1 MTGVRLPINGARVF
15 FVGGVMSY
23 RALFNWQNPAFYIPT
38 MLAHPAFQILFFA
51 YLGRFSHVR
60 NDAFYVVG
68 NAVQVSAM
76 AGVYGVAMTVGGERW
91 TQTLAPLLATP
102 ANRMALFLGRTLPQI
117 VNGFFVSAFGFLIG
131 RLLLNFDPP
140 LSSLPGLALIVLVS
154 TAACTGFGL
163 VVGAFGLRLRDVFTF
178 SNPAYFL
185 MLLFCGVNVPLAA
198 LPHWMQVVGSGMPL
212 THGIAAAR
220 RVADGASLSSVS
232 TLVWKEALIGAC
244 YFLAAYLLLRVFE
257 AEGRRRASLELV

>member
-1 MTGVRLPINGARVF
+1 MTGLRVF
-15 FVGGVMSY
+15 FVGGLMSY
-23 RALFNWQNPAFYIPT
+23 RALFSWQSPTFYVPT

-76 AGVYGVAMTVGGERW
+76 AGVFGVAMTIGGERW

-102 ANRMALFLGRTLPQI
+102 ANRMALFLGRALPQI

-131 RLLLNFDPP
+131 RLLLNFHPP
-140 LSSLPGLALIVLVS
+140 VSSLPGLALIVLIS
-154 TAACTGFGL
+154 TASCTAFGL
-163 VVGAFGLRLRDVFTF
+163 VVGAFGLRLRDVFIF

-198 LPHWMQVVGSGMPL
+198 LPRWMQVVGSGMPL

-220 RVADGASLSSVS
+220 EVARGVSLSSVT
-232 TLVWKEALIGAC
+232 TLLWKEALIGAC
-244 YFLAAYLLLRVFE
+244 YFLAAYVLLRLFE

>member
-1 MTGVRLPINGARVF
+1 MTNARIF
-15 FVGGVMSY
+15 FVGGLMSY
-23 RALFNWQNPAFYIPT
+23 RALFRWQNPTFYIPT
-38 MLAHPAFQILFFA
+38 MLGHPLFQVLFFA

-76 AGVYGVAMTVGGERW
+76 SGVYGVAMTVGGERW

-102 ANRMALFLGRTLPQI
+102 ANRVVLFLGRALPHI
-117 VNGFFVSAFGFLIG
+117 VNGFVVSAFGFLVG
-131 RLLLNFDPP
+131 RLLLDFHPP
-140 LSSLPGLALIVLVS
+140 VSSLPPLALIVLVS
-154 TAACTGFGL
+154 TTSCTAFGL

-185 MLLFCGVNVPLAA
+185 MLLLCGVNVPLSA
-198 LPHWMQVVGSGMPL
+198 LPHWLQVIGRGMPL
-212 THGIAAAR
+212 THGIEAAR
-220 RVADGASLSSVS
+220 KVAGGASLSSVGGLIG
-232 TLVWKEALIGAC
+232 TELLIGAC
-244 YFLAAYLLLRVFE
+244 YFAAAYVLLRVFE

>member
-1 MTGVRLPINGARVF
+1 MTNARVF
-15 FVGGVMSY
+15 FVGGLMSY
-23 RALFNWQNPAFYIPT
+23 RALFRWQNPTFYIPT
-38 MLAHPAFQILFFA
+38 MLGHPLFQVLFFA

-76 AGVYGVAMTVGGERW
+76 SGVYGVAMTVGGERW

-102 ANRMALFLGRTLPQI
+102 ANRMVLFLGRALPHI
-117 VNGFFVSAFGFLIG
+117 LNGFVVSAFGFLVG
-131 RLLLNFDPP
+131 RLLLDFHPP
-140 LSSLPGLALIVLVS
+140 VSSLPPLALTVLIS
-154 TAACTGFGL
+154 TTSCTAFGL

-185 MLLFCGVNVPLAA
+185 MLLLCGVNVPLSA
-198 LPHWMQVVGSGMPL
+198 LPHGLQLIGRGMPL
-212 THGIAAAR
+212 THGIEAAR
-220 RVADGASLSSVS
+220 KVAGGASLSSVGGLLG
-232 TLVWKEALIGAC
+232 TELLIGAC
-244 YFLAAYLLLRVFE
+244 YFAAAYVLLRVFE

>member
-1 MTGVRLPINGARVF
+1 MSALRVF
-15 FVGGVMSY
+15 FVGGLMSY
-23 RALFNWQNPAFYIPT
+23 RALFSWQKPTFYIPT
-38 MLAHPAFQILFFA
+38 MLAHPTFQVLFFS

-60 NDAFYVVG
+60 NDAFFVVG

-102 ANRMALFLGRTLPQI
+102 ANRMALFLGRALPHI
-117 VNGFFVSAFGFLIG
+117 VGGFVVSAFGFLVG
-131 RLLLNFDPP
+131 RLLLDFHPP
-140 LSSLPGLALIVLVS
+140 LSSLTGLALIVLVS
-154 TAACTGFGL
+154 TTACTGFGL

-185 MLLFCGVNVPLAA
+185 MLLFCGVNVPLSA
-198 LPHWMQVVGSGMPL
+198 LPQWMQIVGSGMPL

-220 RVADGASLSSVS
+220 KVADGASVASVGG
-232 TLVWKEALIGAC
+232 LIGKEAVIGLC
-244 YFLAAYLLLRVFE
+244 YFAAAYVLMRLLE